1 MSERTLNTQEIKEIT
16 ADLTERVIDALRVVY
31 DPEIPVNIYDL
42 GLVYGINLTQ
52 ADGSKYDLVVEMTL
66 TTANCPLADMIP
78 GMVHQALVDKIPDLN
93 NVDVR
98 LVWEPPWDPSRMS
111 EEARFELDMY

>member
-1 MSERTLNTQEIKEIT
+1 MKQQTEQEALADITEKAIER
-16 ADLTERVIDALRVVY
+16 LRAVY
-31 DPEIPVNIYDL
+31 DPEVPVNIYDL

-52 ADGSKYDLVVEMTL
+52 AEGSKYDLVVEMTL